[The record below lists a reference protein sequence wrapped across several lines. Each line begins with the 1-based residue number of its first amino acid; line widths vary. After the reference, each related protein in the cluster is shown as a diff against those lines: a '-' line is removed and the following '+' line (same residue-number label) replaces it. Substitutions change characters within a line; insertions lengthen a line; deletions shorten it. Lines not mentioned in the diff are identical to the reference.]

1 MKGPL
6 SFQKYLHDIRNIMAS
21 PSKFHLFNCDRVYKL
36 DSIEDLLLTTTRKL
50 GIEISVKQ
58 HYFTVSEITEFS
70 DQTIPTLEMDAAILV
85 VNANESR
92 LSINE
97 NTEGGYTKVYRALL
111 QATGKAKPEVEHDKS
126 LILRII
132 FSKSLLQVILA

>member
-1 MKGPL
+1 M
-6 SFQKYLHDIRNIMAS
+6 
-21 PSKFHLFNCDRVYKL
+21 
-36 DSIEDLLLTTTRKL
+36 
-50 GIEISVKQ
+50 KQ

-70 DQTIPTLEMDAAILV
+70 DQTIPSLEMDAAILV

-111 QATGKAKPEVEHDKS
+111 QATGKAKLEVEYDKS
-126 LILRII
+126 LICII
-132 FSKSLLQVILA
+132 IISKSLMLVILV

>member
-1 MKGPL
+1 MKGHL
-6 SFQKYLHDIRNIMAS
+6 SFQKYLHDKRNIMAS
-21 PSKFHLFNCDRVYKL
+21 PRKFHLFNCDSVYKL
-36 DSIEDLLLTTTRKL
+36 DSIEDLLLTTTRNL

-70 DQTIPTLEMDAAILV
+70 DQTIPTLEMDAAILA

-111 QATGKAKPEVEHDKS
+111 QATGKAKLEVEYDKS
-126 LILRII
+126 LICII
-132 FSKSLLQVILA
+132 IISKSLMLVILV

>member
-1 MKGPL
+1 
-6 SFQKYLHDIRNIMAS
+6 MAS
-21 PSKFHLFNCDRVYKL
+21 PGKFHLFNCDRVYKL
-36 DSIEDLLLTTTRKL
+36 DFIEDLLLTTTRNL

-111 QATGKAKPEVEHDKS
+111 QATGKAKLEVEYDKS
-126 LILRII
+126 LICTII
-132 FSKSLLQVILA
+132 ISKSLLRVILV

>member
-1 MKGPL
+1 
-6 SFQKYLHDIRNIMAS
+6 MA
-21 PSKFHLFNCDRVYKL
+21 PPCKFHLFNCDSVYKL
-36 DSIEDLLLTTTRKL
+36 DSIEHLLLTTTRNL

-111 QATGKAKPEVEHDKS
+111 QATGKAKLEVEYDES
-126 LILRII
+126 LICTII
-132 FSKSLLQVILA
+132 ISISLLQVILV